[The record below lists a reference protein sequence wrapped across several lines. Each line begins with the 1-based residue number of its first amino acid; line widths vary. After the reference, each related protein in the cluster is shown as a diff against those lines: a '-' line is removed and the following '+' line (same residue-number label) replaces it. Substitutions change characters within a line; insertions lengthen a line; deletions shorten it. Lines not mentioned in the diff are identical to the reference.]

1 MQRRTFIAATAGVA
15 ASTVMFPAFRSN
27 AAFTPSG
34 GAPFRPLP
42 ELDASSS
49 FSLSAEI
56 GSTRFADGASS
67 ETLGFNGAYLGPTLR
82 MRRGQVPKATVRNTT
97 DNPISVH
104 WHGLNVPSNVDGGS
118 HRSAVVPGSTRDF
131 ELPIDQPAATLW
143 YHTHVHGRTAPD
155 VHAGLA
161 GAIILDDDESDALG
175 LPSTRGVD
183 DLVLVLQDKSFDDN
197 GRATY
202 DPGMMGVMHGVVGD
216 YILANG
222 QLSPVA
228 TVPSG
233 LVRLRLINAGT
244 GALMRFELGTSAVL
258 IATDQGLLP
267 APIALATLAL
277 APGERA
283 EIIVDMA
290 KSSNSITVAADYASG
305 SMGGMMGGGSGM
317 MGGSGGMMGM
327 NREKN
332 SGSTSGNGAPMQHL
346 IAFEIDPTLQAIT
359 SLPSVFTD
367 DPNIPPTGNVVRTFQ
382 MDVEMGAMNMMRQ
395 MFGGQSMTI
404 NGQSYDKDRIDFR
417 AVKNA
422 METWRVSGSA
432 MAHPFHAH
440 GVRFR
445 IVEPQRPEE
454 EGWKDTVLVEGER
467 DLLVQIIAPS
477 VDDVPFMFHCHILE
491 HEDAG
496 MMGQFLVT

>member
-15 ASTVMFPAFRSN
+15 ASTVMFPAFQSN
-27 AAFTPSG
+27 AAFTPRG

-118 HRSAVVPGSTRDF
+118 HRSAVVPSSTRDF

-175 LPSTRGVD
+175 LPSTPGID
-183 DLVLVLQDKSFDDN
+183 DLVLVLQDKSFDGD

-216 YILANG
+216 YVLANG
-222 QLSPVA
+222 QLVTRCDRS
-228 TVPSG
+228 
-233 LVRLRLINAGT
+233 
-244 GALMRFELGTSAVL
+244 LGSC
-258 IATDQGLLP
+258 P
-267 APIALATLAL
+267 
-277 APGERA
+277 
-283 EIIVDMA
+283 
-290 KSSNSITVAADYASG
+290 
-305 SMGGMMGGGSGM
+305 
-317 MGGSGGMMGM
+317 
-327 NREKN
+327 
-332 SGSTSGNGAPMQHL
+332 
-346 IAFEIDPTLQAIT
+346 
-359 SLPSVFTD
+359 
-367 DPNIPPTGNVVRTFQ
+367 
-382 MDVEMGAMNMMRQ
+382 
-395 MFGGQSMTI
+395 
-404 NGQSYDKDRIDFR
+404 
-417 AVKNA
+417 
-422 METWRVSGSA
+422 
-432 MAHPFHAH
+432 
-440 GVRFR
+440 
-445 IVEPQRPEE
+445 
-454 EGWKDTVLVEGER
+454 
-467 DLLVQIIAPS
+467 PS
-477 VDDVPFMFHCHILE
+477 VDQCRHWCA
-491 HEDAG
+491 DAFRARNCSG
-496 MMGQFLVT
+496 LDCDGSGIAAGASCIGDTGIGPR